1 MTILQVIRVT
11 RPALIGMGM
20 GISYSG
26 IEQVWRMYKNP
37 NRVQGGDEFFNFCP
51 TPYVNYQFTLMSL
64 QNTQKVL
71 HI

>member
-1 MTILQVIRVT
+1 MTIFRVIRVT
-11 RPALIGMGM
+11 RPAPIGTGM

-26 IEQVWRMYKNP
+26 IERVWGIYKNL
-37 NRVQGGDEFFNFCP
+37 NRVQDEDGFFSFRP
-51 TPYVNYQFTLMSL
+51 VPYVNYQFTLMSL

>member
-1 MTILQVIRVT
+1 MSNSGHPP
-11 RPALIGMGM
+11 RPAPIGMGM

-26 IEQVWRMYKNP
+26 IERVWGIYKNP
-37 NRVQGGDEFFNFCP
+37 NRVQSGDGFCSFHLA
-51 TPYVNYQFTLMSL
+51 PYLNYQFTLMSL